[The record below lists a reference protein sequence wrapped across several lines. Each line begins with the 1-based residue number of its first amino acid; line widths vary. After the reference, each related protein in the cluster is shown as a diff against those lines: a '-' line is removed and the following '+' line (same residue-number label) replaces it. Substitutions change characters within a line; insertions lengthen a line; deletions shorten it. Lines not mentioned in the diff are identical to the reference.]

1 MLYLF
6 HADANS
12 CIGSHLKGTS
22 MSKLQR
28 EITSNKA
35 QLVNADAR
43 KMQRKVLVDSLLD
56 TVSGG
61 WVNAFANWTK
71 RI

>member
-1 MLYLF
+1 
-6 HADANS
+6 
-12 CIGSHLKGTS
+12 

-28 EITSNKA
+28 EIASNRA
-35 QLVNADAR
+35 QLNNTDDKRA
-43 KMQRKVLVDSLLD
+43 QRKVLVDSLLD

-71 RI
+71 RF

>member
-1 MLYLF
+1 
-6 HADANS
+6 
-12 CIGSHLKGTS
+12 

-28 EITSNKA
+28 EIASNKTK
-35 QLVNADAR
+35 LNNADDKR
-43 KMQRKVLVDSLLD
+43 VERKVLVDSLLD

-71 RI
+71 RF

>member
-1 MLYLF
+1 
-6 HADANS
+6 
-12 CIGSHLKGTS
+12 

-28 EITSNKA
+28 EIASNKTK
-35 QLVNADAR
+35 LINADD
-43 KMQRKVLVDSLLD
+43 KKVERKVLVDSLLD

-71 RI
+71 KF

>member
-1 MLYLF
+1 MQIPASAL
-6 HADANS
+6 
-12 CIGSHLKGTS
+12 IQKGTT

-28 EITSNKA
+28 EIASNKTK
-35 QLVNADAR
+35 LNNADDKR
-43 KMQRKVLVDSLLD
+43 VERKVLVDSLLD

-71 RI
+71 RF

>member
-1 MLYLF
+1 
-6 HADANS
+6 
-12 CIGSHLKGTS
+12 

-28 EITSNKA
+28 EIASNKT
-35 QLVNADAR
+35 QLINADD
-43 KMQRKVLVDSLLD
+43 KKVERKVLVDSLLD

-71 RI
+71 RF